1 LIYNNIVIYLG
12 IIFSYTI
19 YNDLM
24 NSQLHTITRAVQH
37 NCHIA
42 DAGFATDFTLC
53 VYLMKMREFY
63 RWEMGQGFTAHLP
76 QEEVGQWLR
85 QREELWESL
94 EDTDYTPIII
104 DEQSFDPFD
113 TEGINARLIPHGYV
127 YSGGLGYRTKPHF
140 FLAKLES
147 LQEEDDYRV
156 LVSNDELAR
165 DLGSPPAMTLGETIF
180 IRREALRRLLWEKIE
195 QWNWNKPDNPMARAM
210 AMYDFKH
217 DVDASLD
224 KMTDNE
230 LTAVLMHETGEVMA
244 GKLLGEE
251 WEAMLMALPR
261 SKAEFMLRAIRDH
274 LADALS
280 TLPYL
285 VESDNAASIH
295 FYLGNLSNMRK
306 DLFPRL
312 KAVYQEW
319 LDSRSLAPFRQ
330 IIEIS
335 HAHWLTVARQALTI
349 FRQQDPDWVKQI
361 DSLIESKRL

>member
-1 LIYNNIVIYLG
+1 
-12 IIFSYTI
+12 
-19 YNDLM
+19 M
-24 NSQLHTITRAVQH
+24 NSQLQTITQAVQH

-63 RWEMGQGFTAHLP
+63 RWEMDQRFTEHLA
-76 QEEVGQWLR
+76 QDEVGQWLR

-94 EDTDYTPIII
+94 EDTDYTPIKVNK
-104 DEQSFDPFD
+104 QSFDPFD
-113 TEGINARLIPHGYV
+113 TAAINEQLIPLGFV
-127 YSGGLGYRTKPHF
+127 YSGGLGYANKPHF
-140 FLAKLES
+140 FLGELES
-147 LQEEDDYRV
+147 QRQEDDYQI
-156 LVSNDELAR
+156 LVSNEEFAR
-165 DLGSPPAMTLGETIF
+165 DLGSPPAMTLDKTIF
-180 IRREALRRLLWEKIE
+180 IRRESLRRLLWEKIE

-217 DVDASLD
+217 DVEASLNE
-224 KMTDNE
+224 MTDNE

-312 KAVYQEW
+312 KSVYQEW
-319 LDSRSLAPFRQ
+319 LDSHSLTPFRQ
-330 IIEIS
+330 IIAIS
-335 HAHWLTVARQALTI
+335 HEHWLTVARQALTI
-349 FRQQDPDWVKQI
+349 FRQRDPDWVHQI
-361 DSLIESKRL
+361 DSFIEGKRLN

>member
-1 LIYNNIVIYLG
+1 
-12 IIFSYTI
+12 
-19 YNDLM
+19 M
-24 NSQLHTITRAVQH
+24 NSQLQTITQAVQH

-63 RWEMGQGFTAHLP
+63 RWEMDHGFTDSLS
-76 QEEVGQWLR
+76 QEEVGQWLHK
-85 QREELWESL
+85 REELWESL
-94 EDTDYTPIII
+94 EDTDYTPITV
-104 DEQSFDPFD
+104 EGQSFDPFE
-113 TEGINARLIPHGYV
+113 TEAINEQLIPLGYI

-140 FLAKLES
+140 FLGQLET
-147 LQEEDDYRV
+147 QRQEDDYQI
-156 LVSNDELAR
+156 LVSSNELAR
-165 DLGSPPAMTLGETIF
+165 DLSSPPAMTLGKTIF
-180 IRREALRRLLWEKIE
+180 IRRESLRRLLWEKIE
-195 QWNWNKPDNPMARAM
+195 QWNWNKPDNPMARAI

-217 DVDASLD
+217 DIESSLD

-244 GKLLGEE
+244 GNLLGEE

-285 VESDNAASIH
+285 VQADNEASIH

-312 KAVYQEW
+312 KSVYQEW
-319 LDSRSLAPFRQ
+319 LDTRSLAPFKQ
-330 IIEIS
+330 IIDIS
-335 HAHWLTVARQALTI
+335 HEHWLTVAHQALTI
-349 FRQQDPDWVKQI
+349 FHQQDPDWVKQV

>member
-1 LIYNNIVIYLG
+1 
-12 IIFSYTI
+12 
-19 YNDLM
+19 M
-24 NSQLHTITRAVQH
+24 NRQLQTITQAVQT

-53 VYLMKMREFY
+53 IYLMKMREFY
-63 RWEMGQGFTAHLP
+63 RWEMGHGFSDSLP
-76 QEEVGQWLR
+76 QEQVGQWLR
-85 QREELWESL
+85 AREELWESL
-94 EDTDYTPIII
+94 EDTDYTPITVE
-104 DEQSFDPFD
+104 EQSFDPFD
-113 TEGINARLIPHGYV
+113 TETINEQLIPLGYV

-140 FLAKLES
+140 FLARLEEQR
-147 LQEEDDYRV
+147 LEDDYTI

-165 DLGSPPAMTLGETIF
+165 DLSSPPAMTLGKTIF
-180 IRREALRRLLWEKIE
+180 IRRESLRRLLWEKVE
-195 QWNWNKPDNPMARAM
+195 QWNWNKPDNPMARAI
-210 AMYDFKH
+210 AMYDFNK
-217 DVDASLD
+217 DIESSLD

-230 LTAVLMHETGEVMA
+230 LTAVLMHETGEVKA
-244 GKLLGEE
+244 GKMLGEE

-285 VESDNAASIH
+285 VEADNEASIH

-312 KAVYQEW
+312 RTVYQDW
-319 LDSRSLAPFRQ
+319 LASRSTAPFKQ

-335 HAHWLTVARQALTI
+335 HDHWLTVARQALTI

-361 DSLIESKRL
+361 DSMIEANRL